1 MLAEMK
7 REVFVSLE
15 HSELGLFCLEPILAV
30 YKKEAQRFQGT
41 EHEFK
46 SAFYKQMSPN
56 QRALFMFYA
65 YFNHA
70 QKSAGELY
78 WWSAYYLAQPQAWTA
93 IKKGMDIFGT
103 EEMLSLA
110 ENIEQ
115 VLRSRNAP
123 EQLGQFKSTFN
134 DLEKDR
140 ELRLAIEPLYTKL
153 LHISHSEL
161 KKIGCHI
168 RANRHDYIRLTD

>member
-15 HSELGLFCLEPILAV
+15 NSELGLFCLEPILAV
-30 YKKEAQRFQGT
+30 YKKESQQFQGT

-46 SAFYKQMSPN
+46 SAFYKQMNPN

-78 WWSAYYLAQPQAWTA
+78 
-93 IKKGMDIFGT
+93 
-103 EEMLSLA
+103 
-110 ENIEQ
+110 
-115 VLRSRNAP
+115 
-123 EQLGQFKSTFN
+123 
-134 DLEKDR
+134 
-140 ELRLAIEPLYTKL
+140 
-153 LHISHSEL
+153 
-161 KKIGCHI
+161 
-168 RANRHDYIRLTD
+168 